1 MKALRFVSALL
12 IVAAF
17 AGSCIKDEMIGNA
30 PAESHTVTISANFSD
45 FTKTLISEDSE
56 GHYKA
61 LWEAGDVICVTEIVT
76 GTSSDPN
83 LNDITSQSDFVETA
97 PLAVGGETATFTVNF
112 EKYWWEDKY
121 TTEELAT
128 YTFNYQYFACTKI
141 PNDYNSY
148 YIATDYENG
157 KKYIP
162 LIISNE
168 QKVYE
173 GGYNTDCDMLV
184 SQFANYD
191 SRPDKISFSFARLG
205 TIVKMTLKGLQQGD
219 VLKSGYFYTGDN
231 YMAACSIEE
240 MVIYYP
246 ETGTYKNRVQ
256 LDYLSD
262 GLPKEYCQINFT
274 SSDESRPIVFDE
286 NGEAVLYF
294 RILPGVCDDCF
305 GVKCTVER
313 GGVEMEYSKFA
324 NLETLGRSLT
334 FKEGGLTKFSVEL
347 KPAVV
352 ASPTKL
358 NYFVPKPR
366 TGFTAY
372 WQADPNAIGY
382 ECQYVRTR
390 HYDYDTGIETTYP
403 KVKLTPVKGS
413 GDKEGMYYVEV
424 PGGMEADSYVLGVR
438 PIPNSDSGLCDFDLS
453 ERTLYVGVPAF
464 VRLHNSSCEKITE
477 SIWKLTEM
485 DDTSSSPWYL
495 DLTNM
500 EILGNDGSHWF
511 KVKDTDKS
519 WVISTC
525 TEPEERQ
532 HIGEIHGLTLHMDN
546 ATIENTSEVYGLKTD
561 GTSTKMSNFTRDG
574 YLITYDFIGEGSFNG
589 FRIKDSNVNKGYP
602 NWSYIYID
610 CYPPEKMY

>member
-1 MKALRFVSALL
+1 M
-12 IVAAF
+12 
-17 AGSCIKDEMIGNA
+17 
-30 PAESHTVTISANFSD
+30 
-45 FTKTLISEDSE
+45 
-56 GHYKA
+56 
-61 LWEAGDVICVTEIVT
+61 
-76 GTSSDPN
+76 
-83 LNDITSQSDFVETA
+83 
-97 PLAVGGETATFTVNF
+97 
-112 EKYWWEDKY
+112 
-121 TTEELAT
+121 
-128 YTFNYQYFACTKI
+128 
-141 PNDYNSY
+141 
-148 YIATDYENG
+148 
-157 KKYIP
+157 
-162 LIISNE
+162 
-168 QKVYE
+168 
-173 GGYNTDCDMLV
+173 
-184 SQFANYD
+184 
-191 SRPDKISFSFARLG
+191 
-205 TIVKMTLKGLQQGD
+205 
-219 VLKSGYFYTGDN
+219 
-231 YMAACSIEE
+231 
-240 MVIYYP
+240 
-246 ETGTYKNRVQ
+246 YKNKYEPGLYSESQ
-256 LDYLSD
+256 LR
-262 GLPKEYCQINFT
+262 EYCQINFT

-286 NGEAVLYF
+286 NGEAVLYL
-294 RILPGVCDDCF
+294 RILPGVCNDCF

-413 GDKEGMYYVEV
+413 GDMEGMYYVEV

-453 ERTLYVGVPAF
+453 KRTLYVGVPATT
-464 VRLHNSSCEKITE
+464 VLSNSSCEKITE
-477 SIWKLTEM
+477 SIWRLTEM

-511 KVKDTDKS
+511 KVKENKS
-519 WVISTC
+519 WALSTC
-525 TEPEERQ
+525 TEPERQ
-532 HIGEIHGLTLHMDN
+532 HIGEIRELILWTSSE
-546 ATIENTSEVYGLKTD
+546 TTEITSEVYGLKTD

-574 YLITYDFIGEGSFNG
+574 YFITYDFIGEGSFNG
-589 FRIKDSNVNKGYP
+589 FRIKDDSDKGYTGWR
-602 NWSYIYID
+602 NLSINY
-610 CYPPEKMY
+610 YPPEEMY

>member
-1 MKALRFVSALL
+1 MAIAYTEAGGNRGDIRLLVFVHLGIDGIGHLEEELQVSIVSLHYILLWNLIMLLCQPGVLIAYSDITLQFLDFSALHPARVEPYSRYEQQQENCGDETEDEGTILHPCLFLLTDQFLGPEFHIELADRLLHVIMEDGILQLRITQQMLTRLGGIALLQRLVQPSLRATL
-12 IVAAF
+12 IVQNKYEP
-17 AGSCIKDEMIGNA
+17 GLYS
-30 PAESHTVTISANFSD
+30 ES
-45 FTKTLISEDSE
+45 
-56 GHYKA
+56 
-61 LWEAGDVICVTEIVT
+61 
-76 GTSSDPN
+76 
-83 LNDITSQSDFVETA
+83 
-97 PLAVGGETATFTVNF
+97 
-112 EKYWWEDKY
+112 
-121 TTEELAT
+121 
-128 YTFNYQYFACTKI
+128 
-141 PNDYNSY
+141 
-148 YIATDYENG
+148 
-157 KKYIP
+157 
-162 LIISNE
+162 
-168 QKVYE
+168 
-173 GGYNTDCDMLV
+173 
-184 SQFANYD
+184 
-191 SRPDKISFSFARLG
+191 
-205 TIVKMTLKGLQQGD
+205 
-219 VLKSGYFYTGDN
+219 
-231 YMAACSIEE
+231 
-240 MVIYYP
+240 
-246 ETGTYKNRVQ
+246 Q
-256 LDYLSD
+256 LR
-262 GLPKEYCQINFT
+262 EYCQINFT

-286 NGEAVLYF
+286 NGEAVLYL

-382 ECQYVRTR
+382 ECQYVRTS

-413 GDKEGMYYVEV
+413 GDMEGMYYVEV

-453 ERTLYVGVPAF
+453 KRTLYVGVPAF
-464 VRLHNSSCEKITE
+464 FRLHNSSCEKITA

-500 EILGNDGSHWF
+500 EILGNDGFHWF
-511 KVKDTDKS
+511 NVKENKS
-519 WVISTC
+519 WAISTC
-525 TEPEERQ
+525 TEPERQ
-532 HIGEIHGLTLHMDN
+532 HIGEIRELILWTSSE
-546 ATIENTSEVYGLKTD
+546 TTEITSEVYGLKTD

-574 YLITYDFIGEGSFNG
+574 YFITYDFIGEGSFNG
-589 FRIKDSNVNKGYP
+589 FRIKDDSDKGYTGWR
-602 NWSYIYID
+602 NLSINY
-610 CYPPEKMY
+610 YPPEEMY

>member
-1 MKALRFVSALL
+1 M
-12 IVAAF
+12 
-17 AGSCIKDEMIGNA
+17 
-30 PAESHTVTISANFSD
+30 
-45 FTKTLISEDSE
+45 
-56 GHYKA
+56 
-61 LWEAGDVICVTEIVT
+61 
-76 GTSSDPN
+76 
-83 LNDITSQSDFVETA
+83 
-97 PLAVGGETATFTVNF
+97 
-112 EKYWWEDKY
+112 
-121 TTEELAT
+121 
-128 YTFNYQYFACTKI
+128 
-141 PNDYNSY
+141 
-148 YIATDYENG
+148 
-157 KKYIP
+157 
-162 LIISNE
+162 
-168 QKVYE
+168 
-173 GGYNTDCDMLV
+173 
-184 SQFANYD
+184 
-191 SRPDKISFSFARLG
+191 
-205 TIVKMTLKGLQQGD
+205 
-219 VLKSGYFYTGDN
+219 LKSGYFYTGDN
-231 YMAACSIEE
+231 YMAACGIEE

-256 LDYLSD
+256 LDYYLSD

-372 WQADPNAIGY
+372 WQADPKAIGY
-382 ECQYVRTR
+382 ECQYVRTS
-390 HYDYDTGIETTYP
+390 HYDYDTDIETTYP

-413 GDKEGMYYVEV
+413 GDMEGMYYVEV

-477 SIWKLTEM
+477 SIITESIIHEGGNRDFG
-485 DDTSSSPWYL
+485 DDDEDDDATDIDDVDEGFITEADL
-495 DLTNM
+495 D
-500 EILGNDGSHWF
+500 EPDEDDDGET
-511 KVKDTDKS
+511 DTDIDD
-519 WVISTC
+519 VDEGFI
-525 TEPEERQ
+525 TEADLDEDDEDDDGETDTDIDDVDEGFITEADLGEDDEDDDIDDEDLEDDDEED
-532 HIGEIHGLTLHMDN
+532 GL
-546 ATIENTSEVYGLKTD
+546 E
-561 GTSTKMSNFTRDG
+561 
-574 YLITYDFIGEGSFNG
+574 EGF
-589 FRIKDSNVNKGYP
+589 FD
-602 NWSYIYID
+602 
-610 CYPPEKMY
+610 EF

>member
-1 MKALRFVSALL
+1 MAIAYTEAGGNRGDIRLLVFVHLGIDGIGHLEEELQVSIVSLHYILLWNFIMLLCQPGVLIAYSDITLQFLDFSALHPARVEPYSRYEQQQENCGDETEDEGTILHPSLFLLTDQFLGPEFHIELADRLLHVIMEDGVLQLRITQQMLTRLGGIALLQRFVQPSLRATL
-12 IVAAF
+12 IVQNKYEP
-17 AGSCIKDEMIGNA
+17 GLYS
-30 PAESHTVTISANFSD
+30 ES
-45 FTKTLISEDSE
+45 
-56 GHYKA
+56 
-61 LWEAGDVICVTEIVT
+61 
-76 GTSSDPN
+76 
-83 LNDITSQSDFVETA
+83 
-97 PLAVGGETATFTVNF
+97 
-112 EKYWWEDKY
+112 
-121 TTEELAT
+121 
-128 YTFNYQYFACTKI
+128 
-141 PNDYNSY
+141 
-148 YIATDYENG
+148 
-157 KKYIP
+157 
-162 LIISNE
+162 
-168 QKVYE
+168 
-173 GGYNTDCDMLV
+173 
-184 SQFANYD
+184 
-191 SRPDKISFSFARLG
+191 
-205 TIVKMTLKGLQQGD
+205 
-219 VLKSGYFYTGDN
+219 
-231 YMAACSIEE
+231 
-240 MVIYYP
+240 
-246 ETGTYKNRVQ
+246 Q
-256 LDYLSD
+256 LR
-262 GLPKEYCQINFT
+262 EYCQINFT

-286 NGEAVLYF
+286 NGEAVLYL
-294 RILPGVCDDCF
+294 RVLPGVCDACF

-366 TGFTAY
+366 IGFTAY

-413 GDKEGMYYVEV
+413 GDMEGMYYVEV

-453 ERTLYVGVPAF
+453 KRTLYVGVPATT
-464 VRLHNSSCEKITE
+464 VLSNSSCEKITE

-495 DLTNM
+495 NLTNM

-574 YLITYDFIGEGSFNG
+574 YFITYDFLGEGSFNG

-610 CYPPEKMY
+610 YYPPEEMY